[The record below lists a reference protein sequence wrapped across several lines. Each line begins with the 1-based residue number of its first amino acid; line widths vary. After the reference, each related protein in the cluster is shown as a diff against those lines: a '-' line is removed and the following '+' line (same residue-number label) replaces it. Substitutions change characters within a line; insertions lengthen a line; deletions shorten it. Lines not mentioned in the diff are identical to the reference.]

1 MAGRGAALVVGILA
15 AATLAA
21 QSPPQGHGLIVGR
34 VVDATTSRPVAGATV
49 ALIGSPS
56 ALGDAQPADAP
67 ATNAP
72 RVLTDDAGQF
82 LFRNL
87 PGAAYG
93 LTASAPSY
101 LDGALGQSRPAGP
114 SRPFVLRDD
123 ERAGSII
130 IRLWHEATISGHV
143 TDDSGAPVVDVW
155 VSLLKRGS
163 GGAAASGRTSARFA
177 LSTAR
182 TDDRGAYHFDGLAPA
197 DYFVAVPSRTT
208 QGTVGA
214 AGVAAPGAV
223 IRAGDLILQTSSDGM
238 AGGTNVLSRTMP
250 TSVSKTGRV
259 AGYATTF
266 LPGAMSMA
274 GASVIALKAGDA
286 RTGADIELKSTAM
299 VSVSGAVT
307 GPGGAEAGLPV
318 HLVPAFAAGDPLERT
333 FETAVTITDQT
344 GAFVFRAVPAGPY
357 VVEAWRVPQILV
369 IGRDPL
375 AADTSV
381 WGRTSITVADNAVD
395 HVALTVQPGRTIS
408 GQVKFEGTAG
418 PPSPTSLQ
426 TTLSVAFEPPWSL
439 AFGARMATRVAAN
452 FDFGTQGLPPGE
464 YFANLPNQFAVRG
477 WYFESAVHDG
487 HDLTV
492 EPLVLGTQDVSGVTI
507 TFSDQPSKLS
517 GAVTDAGGKP
527 DPTASVLVF
536 PVDYHAWI
544 DHGLSSLALRT
555 SQATQNATYAL
566 AIRPGE
572 YLVAAVSEDVAAA
585 PLTAAAVQAIA
596 GTAVRVTIARGESK
610 VLNLKRGPR

>member
-1 MAGRGAALVVGILA
+1 MV
-15 AATLAA
+15 
-21 QSPPQGHGLIVGR
+21 
-34 VVDATTSRPVAGATV
+34 
-49 ALIGSPS
+49 
-56 ALGDAQPADAP
+56 
-67 ATNAP
+67 
-72 RVLTDDAGQF
+72 
-82 LFRNL
+82 
-87 PGAAYG
+87 
-93 LTASAPSY
+93 
-101 LDGALGQSRPAGP
+101 
-114 SRPFVLRDD
+114 
-123 ERAGSII
+123 
-130 IRLWHEATISGHV
+130 
-143 TDDSGAPVVDVW
+143 
-155 VSLLKRGS
+155 
-163 GGAAASGRTSARFA
+163 
-177 LSTAR
+177 
-182 TDDRGAYHFDGLAPA
+182 
-197 DYFVAVPSRTT
+197 
-208 QGTVGA
+208 
-214 AGVAAPGAV
+214 
-223 IRAGDLILQTSSDGM
+223 
-238 AGGTNVLSRTMP
+238 GGTNVLSRTMP

-274 GASVIALKAGDA
+274 GASVIALKAGEA
-286 RTGADIELKSTAM
+286 RTGADIELKSTTM

-307 GPGGAEAGLPV
+307 GPGGAEAELPV

-333 FETAVTITDQT
+333 FETAVTTTDRT

-381 WGRTSITVADNAVD
+381 WGRASSPWRSTVD
-395 HVALTVQPGRTIS
+395 HGALTVQTRPHDLRTAE
-408 GQVKFEGTAG
+408 VRRHCRAADA
-418 PPSPTSLQ
+418 TSLQ

-464 YFANLPNQFAVRG
+464 DFANLPNQFAVRG

-492 EPLVLGTQDVSGVTI
+492 EPLVLGAQDVSGVTI

-517 GAVTDAGGKP
+517 GAITDANGKP

-610 VLNLKRGPR
+610 VLNLKRGAR